1 MVYFLHAS
9 DWIHAL
15 NTTYGVLIK
24 LSLEGMMKGSLKVES
39 QTHQKLKAPRWNN
52 EGFTKVELRL
62 SYQASLFLSSARK
75 RG

>member
-9 DWIHAL
+9 DWFYAL
-15 NTTYGVLIK
+15 DATYGVLIK
-24 LSLEGMMKGSLKVES
+24 VSLEGMMKRSLKVES
-39 QTHQKLKAPRWNN
+39 QTHQKLKAPRWN